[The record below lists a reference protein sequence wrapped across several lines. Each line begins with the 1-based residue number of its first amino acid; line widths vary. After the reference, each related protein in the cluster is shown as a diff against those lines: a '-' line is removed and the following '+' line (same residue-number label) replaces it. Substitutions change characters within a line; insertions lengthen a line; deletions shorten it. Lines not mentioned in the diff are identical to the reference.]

1 MKKLILFFVLIVFC
15 ISNQPVSLK
24 DKEFVIFYFC
34 DMNGRYEFDGDGRKG
49 LATIAELKRQ
59 ESKRFYDHRGQVFL
73 ISGGNFSGTGENM
86 RAHFNLLNKAGFD
99 AAFIGEE
106 ELNYLELNPA
116 LKNLKLPLV
125 AHRENEFK
133 ANTEKLI
140 KSEGIQFRISNT
152 LAAIEDTSIDIQLL
166 FHDGGSYDY
175 VKSLDVQKP
184 VYYFVNE
191 KDISS
196 FSFKKNVYTVQCPGP
211 DKLGKINLF
220 FRNKTLIRQKQEL
233 IPLNTKDLNQS
244 WIEPDREI
252 VNELN

>member
-1 MKKLILFFVLIVFC
+1 MKKIILFFVSILCF
-15 ISNQPVSLK
+15 ISNQPISLT

-34 DMNGRYEFDGDGRKG
+34 DMNGRYEFDLDGRKG

-106 ELNYLELNPA
+106 ELSYLELNPA
-116 LKNLKLPLV
+116 LRNLKLPLI
-125 AHRENEFK
+125 AHRENDFK

-152 LAAIEDTSIDIQLL
+152 LSPVEDTSIDIQLL
-166 FHDGGSYDY
+166 FHNGGSYDY
-175 VKSLDVQKP
+175 MKSLDVQKP
-184 VYYFVNE
+184 VYYFVNDSE
-191 KDISS
+191 ISS
-196 FSFKKNVYTVQCPGP
+196 FSFKKNIYTVKCPVP

-220 FRNKTLIRQKQEL
+220 FRNKTLIRQKQEFVS
-233 IPLNTKDLNQS
+233 LNTKDLNQS

-252 VNELN
+252 VNELK